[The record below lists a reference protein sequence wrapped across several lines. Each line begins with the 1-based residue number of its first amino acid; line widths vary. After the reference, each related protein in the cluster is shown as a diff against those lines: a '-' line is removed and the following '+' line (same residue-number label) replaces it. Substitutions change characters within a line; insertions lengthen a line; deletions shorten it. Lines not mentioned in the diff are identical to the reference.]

1 MCLELIAT
9 IYHILILDTGFFVCF
24 LENSLVFMY
33 YSKKFTLCINTT
45 CLVVTKYYSG
55 EKCKTKKSYST
66 SKHYR
71 SLTFT
76 DHDNNTWK
84 YLYICFVVVVLLV
97 EASILIFLTRNF
109 QPKPSFRFRG
119 ISEKFLFLG
128 IIHKPGS
135 RQLKREGLGNC
146 VHYSTAPH
154 IVLH

>member
-1 MCLELIAT
+1 MLLP
-9 IYHILILDTGFFVCF
+9 
-24 LENSLVFMY
+24 
-33 YSKKFTLCINTT
+33 
-45 CLVVTKYYSG
+45 KYYNWRG

-128 IIHKPGS
+128 IIHKPG

-146 VHYSTAPH
+146 VHYFTAPH
-154 IVLH
+154 IVLGTLKWSMKIENFTRKLSNSTWFVNVLNYIIRPSQSKMTLFA

>member
-1 MCLELIAT
+1 MFLKILHCCGIA
-9 IYHILILDTGFFVCF
+9 IQEIVLP
-24 LENSLVFMY
+24 
-33 YSKKFTLCINTT
+33 
-45 CLVVTKYYSG
+45 KYYNWRG

-128 IIHKPGS
+128 IIHKPG